1 MTDEQKWETIIH
13 FLDEELKVKEQ
24 MLLFENCYSA
34 KNEGNAK
41 PKNDGKEVPFKSFLI
56 DSKVK
61 NCTICDRSD
70 HVATVTARGN
80 LIINY
85 FACEKFA
92 KMSPKERF
100 DELKKKDLCF
110 QCLSPGLKA
119 KHAGNCFEKFMCPNE
134 SHKRFKSGLHVL
146 ICDEHKT
153 EKANLALLE
162 AYKAKYIASSVSSHC
177 EFSTSI
183 SLHVDEENGSYKV
196 HGEYNQPDELDT
208 AIYMLQTIRVDNQD
222 LNIFLDSGC
231 GDMVCRKMPVDWLKN
246 SNRAKRIVRWPLV
259 LSGVGDK
266 KSICEHGRYQITI
279 PLHDGENINLSGIC
293 LDKITSEF
301 PLSLK

>member
-1 MTDEQKWETIIH
+1 MTDEQKWETIH

-100 DELKKKDLCF
+100 DELKKKNLCF
-110 QCLSPGLKA
+110 QCLSPGLKV
-119 KHAGNCFEKFMCPNE
+119 KHAGNCFDKFMCPNE
-134 SHKRFKSGLHVL
+134 SHKRFRSGLHVL
-146 ICDEHKT
+146 ICDKHKT

-162 AYKAKYIASSVSSHC
+162 AYTAKYIASSDSSHR

-183 SLHVDEENGSYKV
+183 SLHVDEENGPYKV
-196 HGEYNQPDELDT
+196 HGEYNQPDELGT
-208 AIYMLQTIRVDNQD
+208 AIY
-222 LNIFLDSGC
+222 
-231 GDMVCRKMPVDWLKN
+231 
-246 SNRAKRIVRWPLV
+246 
-259 LSGVGDK
+259 
-266 KSICEHGRYQITI
+266 ICCKQ
-279 PLHDGENINLSGIC
+279 
-293 LDKITSEF
+293 
-301 PLSLK
+301 